1 MEYDEETDCYYY
13 PCPCGDRFQISK
25 VNKDKQINS
34 FYSSLKA
41 ENKSSLNSVL
51 QKAKLEGTILLLKLK
66 FIIY

>member
-66 FIIY
+66 FIMY

>member
-41 ENKSSLNSVL
+41 ENESSLNSVL

>member
-25 VNKDKQINS
+25 VNKDKQIKTPSN
-34 FYSSLKA
+34 FMKA

-51 QKAKLEGTILLLKLK
+51 QKAKYEGTILLLKLK
-66 FIIY
+66 CIIY